1 MAKNIVFRLKLHY
14 LLALAAFVVWM
25 LFFDEKDVFTQ
36 IKRTKELEKIENRIA
51 FYRQE
56 IDQTKK
62 QIEQLDTDPA
72 MLERFAREK
81 YFMKRDNEEVFIM
94 EYDSLKKN

>member
-1 MAKNIVFRLKLHY
+1 MAKGFVFRFKLHY
-14 LLALAAFVVWM
+14 LLALAGFVVWM

-36 IKRTKELEKIENRIA
+36 IKRTRELEKIENRIA

-72 MLERFAREK
+72 MLEKFAREK
-81 YFMKRDNEEVFIM
+81 YFMKRDNEEVFII
-94 EYDSLKKN
+94 EYDTLKKN

>member
-1 MAKNIVFRLKLHY
+1 MVKNFIFRLKLHY
-14 LLALAAFVVWM
+14 VLALAGFVVWM

-36 IKRTKELEKIENRIA
+36 IKRTRELEKIENRIA

-72 MLERFAREK
+72 MLEKFAREK
-81 YFMKRDNEEVFIM
+81 YFMKRDNEEVFII
-94 EYDSLKKN
+94 EYDTLKKN

>member
-1 MAKNIVFRLKLHY
+1 MRKFFVFRFKLHY
-14 LLALAAFVVWM
+14 ILALSGFVVWM

-36 IKRTKELEKIENRIA
+36 IKRTKELERVENRIA

-62 QIEQLDTDPA
+62 QINQLDNDPA

-94 EYDSLKKN
+94 EYDTLKKN